1 MKIKQ
6 EIYIKYLCKLLGA
19 MNEEDIRNRKKYI
32 EEVRKSFPDCGIKSS
47 GEKYRNCLEKENDVE
62 AQAAGI
68 GAGIKIRFFLSV
80 LLFAIFFFCEKNDIS
95 ILGFSSE
102 DITEKIEEN
111 YDYTNLEKYVMMVFN
126 SDI

>member
-1 MKIKQ
+1 
-6 EIYIKYLCKLLGA
+6 

-47 GEKYRNCLEKENDVE
+47 GDKYRNSREEENDME
-62 AQAAGI
+62 SQAVSVGT
-68 GAGIKIRFFLSV
+68 GIKIRLFLSV

-95 ILGFSSE
+95 ILGFSAE

-111 YDYTNLEKYVMMVFN
+111 YDYTNLEKYVMMVFD